1 MRASAPYVI
10 APVELIVI
18 LYKDRW
24 KKTSGSRQ
32 SDMSKEEFM
41 EWTNGLW
48 TFPGESKKRIGHP
61 APFPIEL
68 PRRCIKLFSYVGDT
82 VLDPF
87 MGSGTTL
94 LAAHLNKRKGVGIEV
109 DEGYCKLAK
118 DRLDQSCSQ
127 LQLFE
132 EKDGLNGK
140 DNS

>member
-1 MRASAPYVI
+1 
-10 APVELIVI
+10 
-18 LYKDRW
+18 
-24 KKTSGSRQ
+24 
-32 SDMSKEEFM
+32 M

-61 APFPIEL
+61 APFPLEL

-94 LAAHLNKRKGVGIEV
+94 VAAQLNKRLSIGIDV
-109 DEGYCKLAK
+109 DECYCELA
-118 DRLDQSCSQ
+118 RERVSQ
-127 LQLFE
+127 AANQLYLFE
-132 EKDGLNGK
+132 EKEEAHGK